1 MITRTWTPKDISE
14 AMFPVIEQNI
24 CLDTPYGRSTR
35 IPGYHA
41 IVDAERGKTLSVVT
55 DNYKLILNKEAYEL
69 ADLIIRGVFTDR
81 TIHDF
86 VCYNVRV
93 SRSRGSCIIDLI
105 IPNNFE
111 EIFGNPNESWTPFL
125 RITNSYNRRS
135 VLRYEVGFCR
145 WICLNGCIFGQK
157 SFTISIRHDELYS
170 NNDYQK
176 VIREARDKMGSI
188 DSIWKT
194 IIRRLEALRAIEI
207 SQLMVLP
214 LYCKIF
220 GIRIDKEKLTDAQ
233 KDKLAVR
240 AGQILK
246 SSKEYFA
253 EMGSNA
259 YALFNVM
266 TDYASFPADISNG
279 SVTIHNLQH
288 RVGLWVDEFIEAHG
302 KEGFSLSKYIGEE
315 AMDAA
320 FYMEM
325 LIKQPVEVS

>member
-1 MITRTWTPKDISE
+1 MITRTWQRKDISD
-14 AMFPVIEQNI
+14 AMFPVIEQDI
-24 CLDTPYGRSTR
+24 CLATPYGRSTK

-55 DNYKLILNKEAYEL
+55 DNYKLILNEEAYKL

-86 VCYNVRV
+86 ECYNVRI

-105 IPNNFE
+105 IPNNFAE
-111 EIFGNPNESWTPFL
+111 VFGNPDESWTPFL

-135 VLRYEVGFCR
+135 MLRYEVGFCR

-157 SFTISIRHDELYS
+157 SFTISIRHDELDSHDQYE
-170 NNDYQK
+170 K
-176 VIREARDKMGSI
+176 VIRDARDKMGNI

-194 IIRRLEALRAIEI
+194 ILRRLEALREIEI

-214 LYCKIF
+214 LFCKIF
-220 GIRIDKEKLTDAQ
+220 GVKIDKNKMTDA
-233 KDKLAVR
+233 KRETLTLR
-240 AGQILK
+240 AKQIMN
-246 SSKEYFA
+246 SAKEYFA

-266 TDYASFPADISNG
+266 TDYASFPADYSDNSIT
-279 SVTIHNLQH
+279 VHNLQH
-288 RVGLWVDEFIEAHG
+288 RVGRWVDEFIDANL
-302 KEGFSLSKYIGEE
+302 KDGFSLSKYIGEE

-320 FYMEM
+320 FYMEN
-325 LIKQPVEVS
+325 LVK

>member
-1 MITRTWTPKDISE
+1 MITRTWKPKDISE
-14 AMFPVIEQNI
+14 AMFPVIEQDI

-55 DNYKLILNKEAYEL
+55 NNYKLILNKEAYEL
-69 ADLIIRGVFTDR
+69 ADLIIRGVFPGR
-81 TIHDF
+81 TIHNF
-86 VCYNVRV
+86 ECYNVRI

-157 SFTISIRHDELYS
+157 SFTISIRHDELDSY
-170 NNDYQK
+170 NDYQK

-188 DSIWKT
+188 DFIWQT
-194 IIRRLEALRAIEI
+194 IIRRLEALRSIEI

-214 LYCKIF
+214 LFCKIF
-220 GIRIDKEKLTDAQ
+220 GIKIDKDKLTDVQKEKLAT
-233 KDKLAVR
+233 R

-246 SSKEYFA
+246 SAKEYFA
-253 EMGSNA
+253 EMGGNA

-266 TDYASFPADISNG
+266 TDYASFPADLSEG

-288 RVGLWVDEFIEAHG
+288 RVGRWVDEFIEAHE
-302 KEGFSLSKYIGEE
+302 KEGFSLSKYIGED

-320 FYMEM
+320 FYMET
-325 LIKQPVEVS
+325 LVKQPVEVR

>member
-24 CLDTPYGRSTR
+24 CLDTPNGRSTK
-35 IPGYHA
+35 IPGYYA

-69 ADLIIRGVFTDR
+69 ADLIIRGVFSDR
-81 TIHDF
+81 NIHDF
-86 VCYNVRV
+86 ECYNVRI

-105 IPNNFE
+105 IPNNFADV
-111 EIFGNPNESWTPFL
+111 FGDPNESWTPFL
-125 RITNSYNRRS
+125 RISNSYNRRS

-157 SFTISIRHDELYS
+157 SFTISIRHDELDSYD
-170 NNDYQK
+170 DYHK

-188 DSIWKT
+188 DSIWQT
-194 IIRRLEALRAIEI
+194 IIRRLEALRSIEI

-214 LYCKIF
+214 LFCKIF
-220 GIRIDKEKLTDAQ
+220 GVKIDKEKLTDAQ
-233 KDKLAVR
+233 KDKLAAR

-246 SSKEYFA
+246 STKAYFA

-266 TDYASFPADISNG
+266 TDYASFPADISEG

-288 RVGLWVDEFIEAHG
+288 RVGRWVDEFIEAN
-302 KEGFSLSKYIGEE
+302 KKDGFSLSKYIGEE

-320 FYMEM
+320 FYMGN
-325 LIKQPVEVS
+325 LVK